1 MGKHLLFIDDDCDFL
16 YVLERTCKKIEEI
29 SQVSTASHGK
39 DALEKLNEWVKS
51 GQDLPNIAF
60 IDINMPIMDG
70 FEFLEKFKEKRA
82 QLIAL
87 QKIVPIVML
96 TSSADSTDKDKA
108 FSTGIVS
115 EYIVKPFDI
124 AEMDTVIRKIVS

>member
-1 MGKHLLFIDDDCDFL
+1 MRKHLFFIDDDCDFL
-16 YVLERTCKKIEEI
+16 YVIKRTCRKIEGV
-29 SQVSTASHGK
+29 SKVSTASHGK
-39 DALEKLNEWVKS
+39 DALEKINGWVQS

-60 IDINMPIMDG
+60 IDINMPVMDG
-70 FEFLEKFKEKRA
+70 FEFLEAFKKKRA

-124 AEMDTVIRKIVS
+124 VEMDTVIRQIIS